1 MAIVYINFIKSRK
14 GCTWSLLSVKDI
26 ANNYG
31 CPFLGVSHWWACPT
45 GGCGTQVQ
53 PFDRVWPRA
62 KATAA
67 PSDGHGSYC
76 IIVVR
81 I

>member
-1 MAIVYINFIKSRK
+1 MEFIVCQRH
-14 GCTWSLLSVKDI
+14 
-26 ANNYG
+26 NNYG

-45 GGCGTQVQ
+45 GGCGNQVQ

-76 IIVVR
+76 IIMVR
-81 I
+81 ICGGTKLCS